1 MNRWLKRLRALPK
14 LILAYTNL
22 REDMNEALHDPEVK
36 QAWERFRKDP
46 AIAPVAPRI
55 SAEWRAVEEAVGEMR

>member
-22 REDMNEALHDPEVK
+22 REDVEDAFHDPSVK
-36 QAWERFRKDP
+36 AAWERFRKDP
-46 AIAPVAPRI
+46 AVATVYPRI
-55 SAEWRAVEEAVGEMR
+55 SAEWRAVEEAVGEIR